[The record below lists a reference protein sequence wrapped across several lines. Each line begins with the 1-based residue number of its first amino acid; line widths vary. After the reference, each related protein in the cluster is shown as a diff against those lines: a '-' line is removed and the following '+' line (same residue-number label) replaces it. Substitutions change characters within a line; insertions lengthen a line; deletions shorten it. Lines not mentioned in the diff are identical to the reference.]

1 MGAEHIRPCATVG
14 VWDGTAKFSFS
25 APPTNISSG
34 DFAKKKRCFT
44 SSVALF
50 SDLSRTK
57 DTTTTTARYKMV
69 VEVKKEEKSPLKR
82 IVFRL
87 SQTEE
92 GGIDEKSFRFD
103 IPSPFSLY
111 FFFFAPHPPFGISA
125 PSRSEPPSQITAGKD
140 SRDNNFLRRSLSPV
154 DICGVKVR

>member
-1 MGAEHIRPCATVG
+1 MGAAHIRPWATVG

-57 DTTTTTARYKMV
+57 DTTTTTARNKMA
-69 VEVKKEEKSPLKR
+69 VEVKKRRKVATEKDCVSPFSNR
-82 IVFRL
+82 R
-87 SQTEE
+87 
-92 GGIDEKSFRFD
+92 GIDEKSFRFD

-140 SRDNNFLRRSLSPV
+140 SRDKIFLRRSLSPV